1 MREAI
6 IILAINDSETEGM
19 SKKHRSCL
27 TFGNRQFSEP
37 IIDYPIPNQS
47 WTKIALNVYY
57 YLLMIDYY
65 SKLIVIQML
74 KNLQSST
81 VIKKCKKIFS
91 QFETS
96 VESIVDNLSELTSHY
111 FKLFLR
117 SQYFEY
123 QIISSHF
130 VSIKWNSTTY
140 YTNC

>member
-1 MREAI
+1 M
-6 IILAINDSETEGM
+6 AINDSETEGM
-19 SKKHRSCL
+19 SKKYRSCL

-37 IIDYPIPNQS
+37 IINYPIPSQS

-57 YLLMIDYY
+57 YLLMIHYY

-81 VIKKCKKIFS
+81 VIKKCKKIFA
-91 QFETS
+91 QFGTS
-96 VESIVDNLSELTSHY
+96 VESIIDNVSELNSHY